1 MDLFYL
7 GQLSAGNLHCRF
19 SADPVQIFLSFHTH
33 HHVFRFVLNFVTK
46 CLPPRKNR
54 EGEHFKGEFYYTI
67 LLHTSFMTEG
77 RYCGLPLSERPA
89 PCKDKLPYIGDKI
102 VCGQYFQSIPHNLH
116 YVVEAD
122 RDCLMQNVLKICFI
136 HWLYCE
142 NIPFADS
149 VSDSA
154 QFFAKKVEL
163 YHWHTNL
170 FLVYMDCG
178 EKLWYFWTMFP
189 GKETYHYV

>member
-46 CLPPRKNR
+46 CLSPRKNR

-116 YVVEAD
+116 YVVFANIYTVNI
-122 RDCLMQNVLKICFI
+122 LMSRHLNTCILIKVTERFFICQPPLLIILVVSAGILIKI
-136 HWLYCE
+136 
-142 NIPFADS
+142 
-149 VSDSA
+149 
-154 QFFAKKVEL
+154 
-163 YHWHTNL
+163 
-170 FLVYMDCG
+170 
-178 EKLWYFWTMFP
+178 
-189 GKETYHYV
+189 